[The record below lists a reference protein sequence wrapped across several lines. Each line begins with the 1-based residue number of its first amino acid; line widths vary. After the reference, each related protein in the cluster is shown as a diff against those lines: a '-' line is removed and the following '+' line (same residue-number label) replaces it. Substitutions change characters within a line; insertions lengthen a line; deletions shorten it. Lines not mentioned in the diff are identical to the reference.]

1 MTTHRLF
8 SFFTRRLHAIA
19 AWAAMLVYSL
29 PAAAE
34 TPDAPV
40 IGAPKEWGLSFQPS
54 ASPVK
59 HDMVWFHNHLLLPV
73 ITVITVFVMLLLL
86 FVMIRFNAKANPKP
100 SKTTHNTML
109 EVVWTLVPVIILV
122 IIVVPS
128 MKLLYKAD
136 KTSDAEMTL
145 NVKGYQWYWGYQY
158 PDHGDIEFSSNLVPE
173 KDLKPGQVRLLS
185 TDNPVV
191 LPVDTN
197 IRILVTA
204 NDVIHSWAMPA
215 LGVKMDAVPGRTNET
230 WTRIEKEGTYFG
242 QCSEICG
249 INHGFMPIEIRA
261 VSKEAFA
268 KWVVAQGGKMPE
280 KTAEAA
286 AGTAQAAEV
295 KADTAETAE
304 APAGEE
310 AAAASE
316 GEAQQ

>member
-280 KTAEAA
+280 KTAEAE

-295 KADTAETAE
+295 KADAATSEAETT
-304 APAGEE
+304 GEGAAE
-310 AAAASE
+310 AAA